1 MYSTAVRSILLF
13 GLFYS
18 IGENGGVLML
28 SLTRNSGRPRLAAWR
43 LRRCDIGAWYSIV
56 LVNTTRGIEMMQ
68 KAGGG
73 YRRVT
78 ASRYVM
84 LSLLA
89 DNATSPP
96 AQVVMRRWK
105 TGYSMMM
112 KERKDSVDDGLRR
125 RRWSVLH
132 QRWIA
137 VLAASEAWGG
147 V

>member
-1 MYSTAVRSILLF
+1 MYSTAVRSILF
-13 GLFYS
+13 CLFYS

-56 LVNTTRGIEMMQ
+56 LINTTRGIEMMQ

-73 YRRVT
+73 DRRVT
-78 ASRYVM
+78 ASGYVM

-96 AQVVMRRWK
+96 AQVVMRRWN
-105 TGYSMMM
+105 T
-112 KERKDSVDDGLRR
+112 
-125 RRWSVLH
+125 
-132 QRWIA
+132 A
-137 VLAASEAWGG
+137 TA
-147 V
+147 

>member
-1 MYSTAVRSILLF
+1 
-13 GLFYS
+13 
-18 IGENGGVLML
+18 ML

-56 LVNTTRGIEMMQ
+56 LINITRGIEMMQ

-78 ASRYVM
+78 ASGYVM

-96 AQVVMRRWK
+96 AQVVMRRWN
-105 TGYSMMM
+105 T
-112 KERKDSVDDGLRR
+112 
-125 RRWSVLH
+125 
-132 QRWIA
+132 A
-137 VLAASEAWGG
+137 TA
-147 V
+147 